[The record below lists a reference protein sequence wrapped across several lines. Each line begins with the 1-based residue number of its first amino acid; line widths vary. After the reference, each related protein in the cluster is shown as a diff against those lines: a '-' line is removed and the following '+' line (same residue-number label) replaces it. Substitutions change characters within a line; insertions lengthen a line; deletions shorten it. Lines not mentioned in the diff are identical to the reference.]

1 MMSLK
6 DFFDFDG
13 LVNEAERLVVD
24 ELERQL
30 ADATGICRCKD
41 CVLDMAAL
49 ALNNVH
55 PSYRVSL
62 LGGVY
67 ARSGTPSEYAQEITR
82 AVRQA
87 IEKVSANPSHD

>member
-1 MMSLK
+1 MSLK

-13 LVNEAERLVVD
+13 LVNEAEILVVD

-30 ADATGICRCKD
+30 SDATDICRCKD

-49 ALNNVH
+49 ALNNVR

-62 LGGVY
+62 LGSVY
-67 ARSGTPSEYAQEITR
+67 ARSGTRSEYAQEITR

-87 IEKVSANPSHD
+87 IDKVSANPSHD